1 MALQD
6 GLQKIT
12 RDRQMDGTSNKEEE
26 LCKIANVKEW
36 VDRVLEEKNINK

>member
-12 RDRQMDGTSNKEEE
+12 RDRQMDGTSNKEE